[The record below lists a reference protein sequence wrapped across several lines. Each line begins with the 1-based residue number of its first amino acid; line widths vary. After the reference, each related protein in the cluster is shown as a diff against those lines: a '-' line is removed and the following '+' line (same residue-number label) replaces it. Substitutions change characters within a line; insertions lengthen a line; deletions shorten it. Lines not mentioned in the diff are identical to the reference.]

1 MGNCTTVYD
10 RSTVDYSYLFL
21 SYLIFSFLFKDM
33 FIGERYMSI
42 DTQKLLENLN
52 IKEVIETYT
61 GRSIRG
67 SNKTICPF
75 HNDHNASLTLKTD
88 KGMWRCW
95 VCDKGGNS
103 INFVREYYGLS
114 FIEACKKLS
123 EDFNVD
129 DIGLWEKECGPED
142 VWRQVEIDC
151 QRQRRRDLQQLREEI
166 DIEIE
171 TLTAVHRC
179 LFHLGYYDAAE
190 RYGAE
195 IDDLIE
201 YKQKI

>member
-1 MGNCTTVYD
+1 
-10 RSTVDYSYLFL
+10 
-21 SYLIFSFLFKDM
+21 
-33 FIGERYMSI
+33 MSI

-67 SNKTICPF
+67 SKTICPF
-75 HNDHNASLTLKTD
+75 HNDHRASLTLKKL
-88 KGMWRCW
+88 KGLWRCW
-95 VCDKGGNS
+95 VCDKGGNAV
-103 INFVREYYGLS
+103 NFTREFYGLS
-114 FIEACKKLS
+114 FIDACKKLS

-129 DIGLWEKECGPED
+129 DIGLWESEHGPTD
-142 VWRQVEIDC
+142 VWSQVEADC
-151 QRQRRRDLQQLREEI
+151 QRQRRRDLQQLQEEI
-166 DIEIE
+166 DNEIE

-201 YKQKI
+201 YKMNWKIRKEYYK